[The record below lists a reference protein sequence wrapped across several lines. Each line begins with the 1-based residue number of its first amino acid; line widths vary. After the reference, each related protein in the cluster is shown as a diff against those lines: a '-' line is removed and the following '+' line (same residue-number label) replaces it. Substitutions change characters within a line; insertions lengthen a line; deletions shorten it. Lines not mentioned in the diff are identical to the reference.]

1 MPSATNRGAL
11 RFVLSSLLAICS
23 LVPARAS
30 AQQPS
35 SRLMDDLNWMEF
47 KQLVPAKIN
56 TVILTVGTLEAHG
69 FINNGADNTVP
80 IALANSIA
88 PDINALIA
96 PHIPYGITGILAP
109 YPGSLHI
116 PPDPFRNYV
125 QAVLLGLVSNG
136 FKNIIILNG
145 HGPQVGV
152 LQDLAE
158 KLALEH
164 KGVNTLVI
172 NWWIL
177 TSDITKEV
185 FGEDGGHATNN
196 ETAMVQ
202 AVNPKLVHWDLFT
215 GKDMATALPSPG
227 DGWSATPFP
236 STILLYT
243 EGQGLPKD
251 RSQAKAQEYY
261 DKVTAKV
268 KAVIQ
273 DTMHKWQMA
282 GFE

>member
-1 MPSATNRGAL
+1 MGVRNCIRCHGIVLLTAL
-11 RFVLSSLLAICS
+11 FCF
-23 LVPARAS
+23 PFPAS
-30 AQQPS
+30 AQQTQLPTRS
-35 SRLMDDLNWMEF
+35 MDELNWMEF
-47 KQLVPAKIN
+47 KQLVPAKIK

-80 IALANSIA
+80 VGIANAIA
-88 PDINALIA
+88 ADVNALIA
-96 PHIPYGITGILAP
+96 PHIPYGITDILAP
-109 YPGSLHI
+109 YPGSLYI
-116 PPDPFRNYV
+116 PEQPFRDYV
-125 QAVLLGLVSNG
+125 RAVVIGLVNNG

-152 LQDLAE
+152 IQSVAQEISLQY
-158 KLALEH
+158 K
-164 KGVNTLVI
+164 VNTLVI

-177 TSDITKEV
+177 TTDITKEV

-202 AVNPKLVHWDLFT
+202 AINPKLVHWDLFT

-227 DGWSATPFP
+227 DGWAAVPFP

-251 RSQAKAQEYY
+251 RSQAKAEEYFQ
-261 DKVTAKV
+261 KVVARV
-268 KAVIQ
+268 KALIQ
-273 DTMHKWQMA
+273 DTLHKWEMA
-282 GFE
+282 GFN